1 MSPMCFAPDAAQA
14 VPQRPALW
22 RASRL
27 FQPEGTPSRMALAQ
41 YVARPPDASNTPAVV
56 KEHSSLASQAITAAI
71 SSTVP
76 KRPIGIF
83 ESMKSMCCCDI
94 WSKIAVRTA
103 AGVIALTVMLDC
115 ASSLPSDLVKPIY
128 RDLRKHEV
136 DVLLRHLVKNR
147 RAHRSGRDRVD
158 RDVGLRQFLA
168 ERLGQTD
175 DGGFGSAVRG
185 GVWIAFLAS
194 DRGNVD
200 DTAVVAGQHVRND
213 RAVAMEQPVQVH
225 VDHLSPLL
233 DRIRCQRHSRA
244 RDSGA
249 GDQHVDAAAQMSC
262 RCLGRSLARGPVG
275 HVDPDA
281 RGAGAELARGPVER
295 FLADVPEAHGPAF
308 SDKAFGKRQADAG
321 SPAGDHR
328 TATGKAMGVVAGS
341 HAACSHATTVCACR
355 PSLSMPSV
363 ITSPGLR

>member
-103 AGVIALTVMLDC
+103 AG
-115 ASSLPSDLVKPIY
+115 
-128 RDLRKHEV
+128 
-136 DVLLRHLVKNR
+136 
-147 RAHRSGRDRVD
+147 G
-158 RDVGLRQFLA
+158 
-168 ERLGQTD
+168 
-175 DGGFGSAVRG
+175 
-185 GVWIAFLAS
+185 IAFLAS